1 MVKLGVGK
9 NMVAS
14 IRFWL
19 RAFGLSN
26 MDDVTKIAD
35 YLFNSDTGR
44 DPYSEDLNT
53 LWLLHFLLVNYRV
66 SSLYNLVFV
75 DYQRER
81 KEFTRSELQTYIRR
95 RCSVPEQ
102 KNVYNENT
110 VKKDIGVLLK
120 NYVSPKDLKNIED
133 FSALLI
139 GLNLI
144 ISKPQ
149 DTYYFREVT
158 VKEIAPEV
166 ILFALLSLGD
176 SEMTISLDGL
186 QRISLMFCLPMISL
200 IEIIRSLEQL
210 YPGAIVFSDN
220 SGIKNVQFRIELDK
234 FDVLD
239 NYYNSL

>member
-1 MVKLGVGK
+1 
-9 NMVAS
+9 MVAS

-53 LWLLHFLLVNYRV
+53 LWLLHFLLINYRV
-66 SSLYNLVFV
+66 ASLYNLVFV

-95 RCSVPEQ
+95 KCSVPEQ

-176 SEMTISLDGL
+176 SEKTISLDGL
-186 QRISLMFCLPMISL
+186 QRISLIFCLPMISL

-210 YPGAIVFSDN
+210 YPGAIFFSDN
-220 SGIKNVQFRIELDK
+220 SGIKNVQFRI
-234 FDVLD
+234 
-239 NYYNSL
+239 